1 MKRLFFLTSTLFLM
15 LVVIES
21 GLHLATF
28 VLRAFFEGGGGP
40 TGRGLFQNLP
50 GKGMG
55 KNLVFG
61 DGASEFSRL

>member
-1 MKRLFFLTSTLFLM
+1 M